1 MLQNCGACLVTID
14 LDELETLNIWKIK
27 CRCRFQRALKFKN
40 TWRQGSVLELCILNK
55 DKP

>member
-14 LDELETLNIWKIK
+14 LDELETLNIRKIK